1 MKTCS
6 RYILRLE
13 FSNMKT
19 LYLNAWY
26 LMERPCDIRVLNDS
40 LFDKAEFGKAK

>member
-1 MKTCS
+1 MKTHS
-6 RYILRLE
+6 KYILRLE

-19 LYLNAWY
+19 LHVNTWY
-26 LMERPCDIRVLNDS
+26 LMKSHVILGVLNDS